1 MYVTSEKVALL
12 RKRHV
17 GKTIRLGVFTY
28 RISGFNRDVYDNSKI
43 EVNLETLNDAGVVVS
58 RTTSVMTIEIL
69 YGAIQR

>member
-17 GKTIRLGVFTY
+17 GKTIRLGIFTY
-28 RISGFNRDVYDNSKI
+28 RISGFNRDVYDNTKV

-58 RTTSVMTIEIL
+58 RTTSVMSVADL
-69 YGAIQR
+69 YGAIER

>member
-12 RKRHV
+12 RQRHV

-28 RISGFNRDVYDNSKI
+28 RISGFDRNVYDNSK
-43 EVNLETLNDAGVVVS
+43 VDVYLETLNDAGRVVS
-58 RTTSVMTIEIL
+58 RTHSVMSVADL